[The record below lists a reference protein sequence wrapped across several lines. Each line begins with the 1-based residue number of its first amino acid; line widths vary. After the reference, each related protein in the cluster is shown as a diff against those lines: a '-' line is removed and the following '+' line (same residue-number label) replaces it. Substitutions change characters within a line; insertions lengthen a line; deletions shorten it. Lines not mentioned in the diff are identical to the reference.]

1 MYIYIHVSDYKFKS
15 YVVIIIRYVISCA
28 FTYVYIYV

>member
-1 MYIYIHVSDYKFKS
+1 MYIYIHVSEYKFKS
-15 YVVIIIRYVISCA
+15 YAAIVIRYVISCA